1 MFLSQEPLG
10 CANGHAN
17 GAAVV
22 EPLGNYLQGKMW
34 WVVGQQEGKARETGK
49 SKEEKVKKWN
59 KMKMSGKSKSSCRT
73 ETAVRESV
81 WERRSSKGNSKAG
94 KKKKR
99 QKQVRNLGLTPKLS
113 QRNSGCP
120 WPQEPPAHPSQGWRE
135 LSVKDAAARP
145 IQATP
150 AVPIPSTNLA
160 PGSQWNNLSTITA
173 SFDGHRARFLMCG
186 TSGTP
191 WFYGFVLFKIWKML
205 ANYWGRFPCSAAKII
220 TAWPRQGKHREA
232 SKHTL
237 WVQGISGKHFYFNC
251 WSVLRIYE
259 VVGKLHECVC
269 YGKWL
274 KITYYFITVKML
286 LTDKAE
292 YG

>member
-1 MFLSQEPLG
+1 MAMQMELLWLSPWEIVCKGKCGEWLG
-10 CANGHAN
+10 SKREKWEKQGSQKRKKGRNGTKRRWVVRAK
-17 GAAVV
+17 AAV
-22 EPLGNYLQGKMW
+22 ERKQLW
-34 WVVGQQEGKARETGK
+34 
-49 SKEEKVKKWN
+49 EKV
-59 KMKMSGKSKSSCRT
+59 S
-73 ETAVRESV
+73 
-81 WERRSSKGNSKAG
+81 ERGGQARASQKQE
-94 KKKKR
+94 KKR

-113 QRNSGCP
+113 QRSSSCP
-120 WPQEPPAHPSQGWRE
+120 WPQDTLAHPSQGWRE

-251 WSVLRIYE
+251 WSVLRIYR

-269 YGKWL
+269 YRKRL
-274 KITYYFITVKML
+274 KITYYFITVNML
-286 LTDKAE
+286 LTGKAE